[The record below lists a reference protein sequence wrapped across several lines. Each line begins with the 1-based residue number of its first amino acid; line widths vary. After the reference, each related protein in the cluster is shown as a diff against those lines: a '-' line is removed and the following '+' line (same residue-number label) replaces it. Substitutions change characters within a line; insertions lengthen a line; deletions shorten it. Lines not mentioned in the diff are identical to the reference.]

1 MPSAIYIYIYKYFK
15 VWNSGSRMYILH
27 VLITYVVKLTVGLR
41 VDDSS
46 EVEGLDISSHGETN
60 G

>member
-1 MPSAIYIYIYKYFK
+1 VRISPTKFISLLF
-15 VWNSGSRMYILH
+15 L
-27 VLITYVVKLTVGLR
+27 VLSVVATIVITYVVKLTVGLR

>member
-1 MPSAIYIYIYKYFK
+1 MIQLKGTVA
-15 VWNSGSRMYILH
+15 
-27 VLITYVVKLTVGLR
+27 VLALSVVATIVITYVVKLTVGLR